1 MKYTG
6 KHRLCTTT
14 KAQQKAAPIK
24 KGVKIMQKSP
34 GGRPALVV
42 SPDAFAEQVKR
53 YRAGEIT
60 AAAAAAAL
68 GMSRMTFFRRL
79 KDEKQREAV

>member
-1 MKYTG
+1 
-6 KHRLCTTT
+6 
-14 KAQQKAAPIK
+14 
-24 KGVKIMQKSP
+24 MQKSP

-42 SPDAFAEQVKR
+42 SPEAFAEQVNR

-60 AAAAAAAL
+60 AAAAAAVL